1 MVCVI
6 CSKHEHIGSFITG
19 VLMSWSGNWIVVY
32 IITTEQKNYL
42 NWYDN
47 YLFYKNFENVPYKIV
62 FSRCQIRVQESA
74 RMHDF
79 VPFSPELPQ
88 TPCRTATALCTVGQP
103 AKRVEGPL
111 HVVEGY

>member
-1 MVCVI
+1 MI
-6 CSKHEHIGSFITG
+6 RKLDCS
-19 VLMSWSGNWIVVY
+19 VY
-32 IITTEQKNYL
+32 YNNRTEKL
-42 NWYDN
+42 LKLIN

-88 TPCRTATALCTVGQP
+88 TPCRTATALCAVGQP

>member
-88 TPCRTATALCTVGQP
+88 TPCRTATALCAVGQP